1 MDTAHTL
8 PAHTIPALPFG
19 LMAEFEDPNAL
30 VAAAKQTYA
39 AGYRAI
45 DTFSPY
51 PIEEAWEAIG
61 QHDKRLSLIV
71 LAGGLVGLLSGIAL
85 QEWVHQI
92 AYPINI
98 AGKPLNSWPQFVP
111 VTFELTIL
119 FASIAAVL
127 GMIVLNGL
135 PQPYHPVFNVPR
147 FEHASRDKFF
157 LLVEATDPKFDR
169 AGTHD
174 FLKGLNPSEIN
185 EVEP

>member
-1 MDTAHTL
+1 MATATMQTS
-8 PAHTIPALPFG
+8 AIYG
-19 LMAEFEDPNAL
+19 LMAEFDDPTSL
-30 VAAAKQTYA
+30 VAAAKRTYA
-39 AGYRAI
+39 AGYRKI

-61 QHDKRLSLIV
+61 QHDRRLSLIV
-71 LAGGLVGLLSGIAL
+71 LGGGLTGLLTGLGL

-111 VTFELTIL
+111 VIFELTIL
-119 FASIAAVL
+119 FAAIAGVI

-135 PQPYHPVFNVPR
+135 PMPYHPVFNVKR
-147 FEHASRDKFF
+147 FERASRDKFF
-157 LLVEATDPKFDR
+157 LLVESADPKFDR
-169 AGTHD
+169 MQTHD
-174 FLKGLNPSEIN
+174 FLKGLNASEVS

>member
-1 MDTAHTL
+1 MDAAHSL
-8 PAHTIPALPFG
+8 PPATYG
-19 LMAEFEDPNAL
+19 LLAEFDTPSAL
-30 VAAAKQTYA
+30 VAAARRTYE
-39 AGYRAI
+39 AGYRKL

-61 QHDKRLSLIV
+61 HHDRRLSLIV
-71 LAGGLVGLLSGIAL
+71 LIGGLAGLATGFAL
-85 QEWVHQI
+85 QEWVHQV

-111 VTFELTIL
+111 VMFELTIL
-119 FASIAAVL
+119 FAALSAVL

-157 LLVEATDPKFDR
+157 LLVESTDPKFDR
-169 AGTHD
+169 TKTLD
-174 FLKGLNPSEIN
+174 FLKSLEASEIN

>member
-1 MDTAHTL
+1 MATATMQ
-8 PAHTIPALPFG
+8 PSAIYG
-19 LMAEFEDPNAL
+19 LMAEFDDPTAL
-30 VAAAKQTYA
+30 VAAAKRTYA
-39 AGYRAI
+39 AGYRKI

-61 QHDKRLSLIV
+61 QHDRRLSLIV
-71 LAGGLVGLLSGIAL
+71 LGGGLAGLLTGLGL

-119 FASIAAVL
+119 FASIAGVI

-135 PQPYHPVFNVPR
+135 PMPYHPVFNVER
-147 FEHASRDKFF
+147 FERASRDKFF

-169 AGTHD
+169 AKTRD
-174 FLKGLNPSEIN
+174 FLKGLNASEVS

>member
-1 MDTAHTL
+1 MDAAH
-8 PAHTIPALPFG
+8 ALPPATYG
-19 LMAEFEDPNAL
+19 LLAEFDSPTAL
-30 VAAAKQTYA
+30 VSAAKRAYE
-39 AGYRAI
+39 AGYRQM

-51 PIEEAWEAIG
+51 PVEEAWEAIG
-61 QHDKRLSLIV
+61 HHDRRLSLIV
-71 LAGGLVGLLSGIAL
+71 LGGGITGLLTGLGL
-85 QEWVHQI
+85 QEWVHQV

-111 VTFELTIL
+111 VIFELTIL
-119 FASIAAVL
+119 FAALSAVI

-157 LLVEATDPKFDR
+157 LVIESTDPKFDR
-169 AGTHD
+169 AKTLD
-174 FLKGLNPSEIN
+174 FLKTLDASEIN

>member
-1 MDTAHTL
+1 MTNVS
-8 PAHTIPALPFG
+8 ALPPAIYG
-19 LMAEFEDPNAL
+19 LMAEFDDPTSL
-30 VAAAKQTYA
+30 VKAAKQTYG
-39 AGYRAI
+39 AGYRQI

-61 QHDKRLSLIV
+61 QHDTRLSKIV
-71 LAGGLVGLLSGIAL
+71 LAGGLTGLLSGIGL

-119 FASIAAVL
+119 FAAIAGVL
-127 GMIVLNGL
+127 GMILLNGL
-135 PQPYHPVFNVPR
+135 PMPYHPVFNVAR
-147 FEHASRDKFF
+147 FERASRDKFF
-157 LLVEATDPKFDR
+157 LLVESTDPKFDR
-169 AGTHD
+169 LQTLN
-174 FLKGLNPSEIN
+174 FLKGLNPSEVN

>member
-1 MDTAHTL
+1 MDAAHSL
-8 PAHTIPALPFG
+8 PPATYG
-19 LMAEFEDPNAL
+19 LLAEFDDPTAL
-30 VAAAKQTYA
+30 VAAARRA
-39 AGYRAI
+39 HEAGYRRL
-45 DTFSPY
+45 DTFSPF

-61 QHDKRLSLIV
+61 HHDRRLSLIV
-71 LAGGLVGLLSGIAL
+71 LAGGIAGLLTGIGL
-85 QEWVHQI
+85 QEWVHQL

-98 AGKPLNSWPQFVP
+98 AGKPLNSWPQFIP

-147 FEHASRDKFF
+147 FELASRDKFF
-157 LLVEATDPKFDR
+157 LLVESTDPKFDR
-169 AGTHD
+169 EKTLD
-174 FLKGLNPSEIN
+174 FLKGLNASEIN

>member
-1 MDTAHTL
+1 MDAAHSL
-8 PAHTIPALPFG
+8 PPATYG
-19 LMAEFEDPNAL
+19 LLAEFDDPTAL
-30 VAAAKQTYA
+30 VAAARRA
-39 AGYRAI
+39 HEAGYRRL
-45 DTFSPY
+45 DTFSPF

-61 QHDKRLSLIV
+61 HHDRRLSLIV
-71 LAGGLVGLLSGIAL
+71 LAGGIAGLLTGIGL
-85 QEWVHQI
+85 QEWVHQL

-147 FEHASRDKFF
+147 FARASRDRFF
-157 LLVEATDPKFDR
+157 LLVESTDPKFDR
-169 AGTHD
+169 TTTLD

>member
-1 MDTAHTL
+1 MDAAHTL
-8 PAHTIPALPFG
+8 PPAIYG
-19 LMAEFEDPNAL
+19 IMAEFDNATAL
-30 VAAAKQTYA
+30 VKAAKHTYA
-39 AGYRAI
+39 AGYRQI

-61 QHDKRLSLIV
+61 HHDKRLSKIV
-71 LAGGLVGLLSGIAL
+71 LGGGIVGLLSGIGL
-85 QEWVHQI
+85 QEWVHQV

-119 FASIAAVL
+119 FAALSAVL
-127 GMIVLNGL
+127 GMIILNGL
-135 PQPYHPVFNVPR
+135 PQPYHPVFNVAR

-157 LLVEATDPKFDR
+157 LLVESTDPKFDR
-169 AGTHD
+169 ATTLD
-174 FLKGLNPSEIN
+174 FLKTLDASEIN

>member
-1 MDTAHTL
+1 MATAPTQA
-8 PAHTIPALPFG
+8 PGIYG
-19 LMAEFEDPNAL
+19 LLAEFDEPRQL
-30 VAAAKQTYA
+30 VEAAKRTYA
-39 AGYRAI
+39 AGYRKI

-61 QHDKRLSLIV
+61 HHDRRLSFIV
-71 LAGGLVGLLSGIAL
+71 LAGGLTGLLTGVGL
-85 QEWVHQI
+85 QEWVSFL
-92 AYPINI
+92 AYPVNI

-119 FASIAAVL
+119 FAALSAVI

-135 PQPYHPVFNVPR
+135 PQPYHPAFNVER

-157 LLVEATDPKFDR
+157 LIVESEDPKFDR
-169 AGTHD
+169 AATAD
-174 FLKGLNPSEIN
+174 FLKGLHATEVS